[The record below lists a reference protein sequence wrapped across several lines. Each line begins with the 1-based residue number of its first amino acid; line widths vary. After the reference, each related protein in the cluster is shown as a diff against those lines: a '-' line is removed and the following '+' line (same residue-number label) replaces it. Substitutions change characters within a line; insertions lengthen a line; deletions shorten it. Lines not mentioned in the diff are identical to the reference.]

1 MLTLA
6 GFSVSN
12 YHNKVKL
19 ALYEKGIAFDEQLNW
34 ASKDEETLCCSPLG
48 KVPFLKT
55 DQGALCESQV
65 ILEYLE
71 DAFPEN
77 PLLPADPWQ
86 RAKVRELIAF
96 MELHLELVARRLYP
110 QAFFGGKVSESLIE
124 RTRPELERNV
134 AAFARLARFS
144 PFVAG
149 ERFTLADCAAYVH
162 LPLVS
167 MTSRAIWGEDLMAGL
182 PVRDYLKRMRERPA
196 VQRVDAERKANAELM
211 ARERPLAR

>member
-12 YHNKVKL
+12 YHKKVKL
-19 ALYEKGIAFDEQLNW
+19 ALYEKGVAFDEQLNW

-77 PLLPADPWQ
+77 SLLPADPWQ

-182 PVRDYLKRMRERPA
+182 PVRDYLTRMRERPA
-196 VQRVDAERKANAELM
+196 VKRVDAERKANAELM

>member
-34 ASKDEETLCCSPLG
+34 ASKDQETLCCSPLG

-71 DAFPEN
+71 DPFPEN
-77 PLLPADPWQ
+77 PLLPSDPWQ

-182 PVRDYLKRMRERPA
+182 PVRDYLTRMRERPA
-196 VQRVDAERKANAELM
+196 VKRVDAERKANAELM

>member
-19 ALYEKGIAFDEQLNW
+19 ALYEKGISFDEQLNW
-34 ASKDEETLCCSPLG
+34 VSKDEETLCCSPLG

-182 PVRDYLKRMRERPA
+182 PVRDYLTRMRERPA
-196 VQRVDAERKANAELM
+196 VKRVDAERKANAELM

>member
-12 YHNKVKL
+12 YYSKVKL
-19 ALYEKGIAFDEQLNW
+19 ALLEKGLPYVEELNW
-34 ASKDEETLCCSPLG
+34 ASKDEQTLSCSPLG

-55 DQGALCESQV
+55 GQGSLCESQV

-71 DAFPEN
+71 DAYPER

-86 RAKVRELIAF
+86 RAKVRELLTF
-96 MELHLELVARRLYP
+96 LELHLELVARRVYP
-110 QAFFGGKVSESLIE
+110 QAFFGGKVSQGTIDKT
-124 RTRPELERNV
+124 RTELERNI

-149 ERFTLADCAAYVH
+149 DAFTLADCAACVH
-162 LPLVS
+162 LPVVS
-167 MTSRAIWGEDLMAGL
+167 MASKSIWGEDLLAGL
-182 PVRDYLKRMRERPA
+182 PVRDYLRSMGERES
-196 VQRVDAERKANAELM
+196 VQRVTVERKANAELM
-211 ARERPLAR
+211 ARERPLT

>member
-19 ALYEKGIAFDEQLNW
+19 ALYEKGVAFDEQLNW

-71 DAFPEN
+71 DAFPEH

-110 QAFFGGKVSESLIE
+110 QAFFGGKASGSLIE

-167 MTSRAIWGEDLMAGL
+167 MASRAIWNEDLLAGL